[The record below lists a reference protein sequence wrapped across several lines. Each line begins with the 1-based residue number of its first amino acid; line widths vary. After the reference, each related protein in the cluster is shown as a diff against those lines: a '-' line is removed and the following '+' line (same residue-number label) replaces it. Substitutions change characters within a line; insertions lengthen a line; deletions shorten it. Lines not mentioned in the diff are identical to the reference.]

1 MFQTIYK
8 FRHQRGQD
16 KHKTH
21 IDIYEIPYVIDNIGP
36 HIIHQICV
44 HIVEQKPAC

>member
-1 MFQTIYK
+1 MCQKIYK

-21 IDIYEIPYVIDNIGP
+21 IDIYGKPYGIDNIGP
-36 HIIHQICV
+36 HIIQQICV
-44 HIVEQKPAC
+44 HNVE